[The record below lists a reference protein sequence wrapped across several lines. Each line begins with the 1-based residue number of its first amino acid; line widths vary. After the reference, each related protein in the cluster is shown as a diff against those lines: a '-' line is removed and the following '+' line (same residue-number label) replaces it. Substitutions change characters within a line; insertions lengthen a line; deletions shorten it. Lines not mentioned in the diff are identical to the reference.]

1 MSSQTQDPLSSLDTI
16 VREIIRPSAQEID
29 AQGAFP
35 ARNIEALG
43 KAGLLGAVSAREV
56 GGLAGGMRLASRV
69 VSRIA
74 SDCGSTAMVATMHY
88 SGCAVLE
95 RYASPEVRKQAA
107 AGKHLS
113 TLAFS
118 EATSRSQFWA
128 PTSTAAKAKNGV
140 RLDARKSWVTSAR
153 HATAYVWS
161 SKPLLGSGSGASTI
175 WLVPNGAPGLAV
187 QGSYDGLGLRGND
200 SSAVVA
206 EGVIVPESAMLGGD
220 GAGFEIMMQVVL
232 PIFQVL
238 SASVS
243 IGLMEGAVERT
254 IAHTQNTRFE
264 HTGEAL
270 RDLPVVRANVARMRV
285 QTDMAKALLEDTL
298 AALEAGRPDA
308 MLRVLEC
315 KAAAGD
321 VSIAVLDTAMRVCGG
336 AAFRKEGG
344 LERLF
349 RDARA
354 ASIMAPTSDALNDFI
369 GKAVTGLDLF

>member
-1 MSSQTQDPLSSLDTI
+1 MSSQTSEPLSVLENV
-16 VREIIRPSAQEID
+16 VREVVRPAAQEVD
-29 AQGAFP
+29 ARGEFP
-35 ARNIEALG
+35 SRSIEALG
-43 KAGLLGAVSAREV
+43 AAGLLGAVAAKEV
-56 GGLAGGMRLASRV
+56 GGHAGGIRLASRICT
-69 VSRIA
+69 RLA
-74 SDCGSTAMVATMHY
+74 SDCGSTAMVAMMHY
-88 SGCAVLE
+88 SGSAVLE
-95 RYASPEVRKQAA
+95 RYASLELRKQAA

-128 PTSTAAKAKNGV
+128 PTSTARKEKNGV
-140 RLDARKSWVTSAR
+140 RLDAKKSWITSAK

-161 SKPLLGSGSGASTI
+161 SRPLAGSGASTI
-175 WLVPNGAPGLAV
+175 WLVPNGTKGLAI
-187 QGSYDGLGLRGND
+187 QGNYDGLGLRGND

-206 EGVIVPESAMLGGD
+206 DNVLVPESAMLGAD
-220 GAGFEIMMQVVL
+220 GAGFEIMMQTVL

-243 IGLMEGAVERT
+243 LGLMDGAIERT
-254 IAHTQNTRFE
+254 VAHATNTRFE

-270 RDLPVVRANVARMRV
+270 RDLPTVRAHVARMKV
-285 QTDMAKALLEDTL
+285 QTDMVRGLLEDTL
-298 AALEAGRPDA
+298 GALEAGRPDA

-315 KAAAGD
+315 KAAAGET
-321 VSIAVLDTAMRVCGG
+321 SNSVLDIGMRVCGG

-354 ASIMAPTSDALNDFI
+354 ASIMAPTGDALNDFI
-369 GKAVTGLDLF
+369 GKAVCGLPLF